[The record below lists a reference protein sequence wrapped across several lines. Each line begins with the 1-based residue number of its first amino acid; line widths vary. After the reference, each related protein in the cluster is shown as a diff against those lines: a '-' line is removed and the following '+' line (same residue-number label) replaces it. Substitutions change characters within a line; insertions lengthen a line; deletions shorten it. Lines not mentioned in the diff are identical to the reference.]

1 MNVYEEAHNLSN
13 AIKQSEEYKQYKAAS
28 DKVKENPELDK
39 MMKDFLDKQIQM
51 QTKQMLGQEVE
62 GEIMESIQKLSG
74 IVMSDPV
81 AADYLQC
88 QMRFSIMIQDVYKI
102 LGDVISLD

>member
-28 DKVKENPELDK
+28 DKVKGNPELDK

-102 LGDVISLD
+102 LGDVITID

>member
-102 LGDVISLD
+102 LGDVITID

>member
-62 GEIMESIQKLSG
+62 SEIMESIQKLSG

-88 QMRFSIMIQDVYKI
+88 QMRFSIMVQDVYKI
-102 LGDVISLD
+102 LGDVITID

>member
-13 AIKQSEEYKQYKAAS
+13 AIKQSEEYKQYKATS

-102 LGDVISLD
+102 LGDVITID

>member
-28 DKVKENPELDK
+28 DKVKENPELYK

-102 LGDVISLD
+102 LGDVITID